1 MKTSKKL
8 LILLICLFLLFGCS
22 TSSENGS
29 ASNDTTSESEDLG
42 LYYLNQLKNYEVREK
57 DSTLQD
63 NAEFNAYLDQ
73 VFLDTVSDNYLF
85 MIQNVDDYKA
95 LEIEKPEVSL
105 GHISYDYDED
115 EVNKVIKQLDDLL
128 AFDYNTLSLKQQ
140 YDYDMYHY
148 SLLETLCGIYYD
160 KYGLIFSESNGF
172 SENLMTVF
180 MEINL
185 DSEEDEQDFLKLLA
199 LVPEYVDEAINYC
212 DSQMENGLFHSDEML
227 NTEIDY
233 LNSLIEN
240 NCSSLSQTFMDCD
253 IANEIDAAISDY
265 LIPSFT
271 TLRDYL
277 KTLLGKSESA
287 LPLCKI
293 DQNYAEYIYLAS
305 SSNNESIDTMF
316 DELVTYYTDSINA
329 FVEDYQKNENLL
341 EDYETF
347 INQDLEPFNLSGKDL
362 LEYLRNNTSQRYEY
376 LDDISYT
383 VSELDTLGS
392 STAGYFVVPPVD
404 NPNRNVIR
412 INTNSSSNFSN
423 MELIEVLAHEGF
435 PGHLYENAYYQR
447 TNPHPFRSTNSF
459 LGYTEGYADLASMDA
474 ISLLNFDD
482 ESYLDVALINSLTFN
497 NHVIFSIIDLGVNY
511 YGWDLDTLS
520 EKLEELGLS
529 SSYASYFY
537 DTVIS
542 MPGVF
547 TNYGLG
553 FISHLNLRNKAIQE
567 LGDKF
572 DYVEYSNTI
581 LENGALP
588 FAILKKAVEN
598 YINENK

>member
-22 TSSENGS
+22 ASSENGG
-29 ASNDTTSESEDLG
+29 ASNNTASESEDLG
-42 LYYLNQLKNYEVREK
+42 LYYLNQLKNYEAREK
-57 DSTLQD
+57 DSTLED
-63 NAEFNAYLDQ
+63 NAEFDAYLDQ
-73 VFLDTVSDNYLF
+73 VFLDAVSDNYLF

-95 LEIEKPEVSL
+95 LGIEKPEVSL

-115 EVNKVIKQLDDLL
+115 EVNEIIKQLDDLL
-128 AFDYNTLSLKQQ
+128 AFDYNTLSLRQQ

-148 SLLETLCGIYYD
+148 SLLETLCSIYYN
-160 KYGLIFSESNGF
+160 KYDLIFSKSNSF
-172 SENLMTVF
+172 AENLMIVF
-180 MEINL
+180 MEFNL
-185 DSEEDEQDFLKLLA
+185 DSEEDEQDYLKLLA
-199 LVPEYVDEAINYC
+199 CLPEYINEAISYC
-212 DSQMENGLFHSDEML
+212 DLQMENGLFHSDEML

-233 LNSLIEN
+233 LNTLIEN
-240 NCSSLSQTFMDCD
+240 NCSSLSQTFKDSD

-287 LPLCKI
+287 LPLCEI

-305 SSNNESIDTMF
+305 SSNNEPIDTMF
-316 DELVTYYTDSINA
+316 DELVAYYTDSINA
-329 FVEDYQKNENLL
+329 VVEDYQKNENLL
-341 EDYETF
+341 EDYDAF

-362 LEYLRNNTSQRYEY
+362 LEYLRNNTYQRYEY
-376 LDDISYT
+376 LDDIDYT

-404 NPNRNVIR
+404 NQNRNVIR
-412 INTNSSSNFSN
+412 INTNSSSNFSS
-423 MELIEVLAHEGF
+423 MELIEALAHEGF

-447 TNPHPFRSTNSF
+447 TNPHPFRATNSF
-459 LGYTEGYADLASMDA
+459 IGYTEGYADLASMDA

-482 ESYLDVALINSLTFN
+482 ESYLDVALIDSITFN
-497 NHVIFSIIDLGVNY
+497 DHVIISIIDLGVNY

-537 DTVIS
+537 DTVTS
-542 MPGVF
+542 MPGLF

-553 FISHLNLRNKAIQE
+553 FISHLNLRNMAMQE

-598 YINENK
+598 YINETK

>member
-1 MKTSKKL
+1 M
-8 LILLICLFLLFGCS
+8 
-22 TSSENGS
+22 
-29 ASNDTTSESEDLG
+29 
-42 LYYLNQLKNYEVREK
+42 
-57 DSTLQD
+57 
-63 NAEFNAYLDQ
+63 
-73 VFLDTVSDNYLF
+73 
-85 MIQNVDDYKA
+85 
-95 LEIEKPEVSL
+95 
-105 GHISYDYDED
+105 
-115 EVNKVIKQLDDLL
+115 
-128 AFDYNTLSLKQQ
+128 
-140 YDYDMYHY
+140 
-148 SLLETLCGIYYD
+148 
-160 KYGLIFSESNGF
+160 
-172 SENLMTVF
+172 
-180 MEINL
+180 
-185 DSEEDEQDFLKLLA
+185 
-199 LVPEYVDEAINYC
+199 
-212 DSQMENGLFHSDEML
+212 
-227 NTEIDY
+227 
-233 LNSLIEN
+233 
-240 NCSSLSQTFMDCD
+240 
-253 IANEIDAAISDY
+253 
-265 LIPSFT
+265 
-271 TLRDYL
+271 
-277 KTLLGKSESA
+277 
-287 LPLCKI
+287 
-293 DQNYAEYIYLAS
+293 
-305 SSNNESIDTMF
+305 
-316 DELVTYYTDSINA
+316 
-329 FVEDYQKNENLL
+329 
-341 EDYETF
+341 
-347 INQDLEPFNLSGKDL
+347 
-362 LEYLRNNTSQRYEY
+362 
-376 LDDISYT
+376 
-383 VSELDTLGS
+383 
-392 STAGYFVVPPVD
+392 VPPVD

-553 FISHLNLRNKAIQE
+553 FISHLNLRNKAMQE